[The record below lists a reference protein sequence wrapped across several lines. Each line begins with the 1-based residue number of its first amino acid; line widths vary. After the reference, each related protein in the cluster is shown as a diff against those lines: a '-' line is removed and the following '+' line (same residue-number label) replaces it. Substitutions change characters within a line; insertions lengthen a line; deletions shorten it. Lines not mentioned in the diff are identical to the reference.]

1 MSNFKTLRERLGM
14 NRFECAQFLKLK
26 SPDEITIMENNTKD
40 IHQEHQEKL
49 ARLDAMVETAVFS
62 EVDIFTQLNEREVIL
77 IRFLNNEAFALYEPN
92 LFEDL
97 GSSSIHGNFIARTKK
112 AIERIG
118 GEVTVAFMDTEFYE
132 AWLGINDFDDSRELR
147 VAWARQQARGLSK

>member
-14 NRFECAQFLKLK
+14 DHSECAQFLKLE
-26 SPDEITIMENNTKD
+26 SSDQITIMENDTKD
-40 IHQEHQEKL
+40 IHQEQLEKL
-49 ARLDAMVETAVFS
+49 ARLDAMVETAVIS
-62 EVDIFTQLNEREVIL
+62 EVDTFSQLNEREVIL
-77 IRFLNNEAFALYEPN
+77 IRFLNNETFALYEPN
-92 LFEDL
+92 LFEEL
-97 GSSSIHGNFIARTKK
+97 GSSIIHGNFIARTKK

-118 GEVTVAFMDTEFYE
+118 GDVSVAFMDTEFYE

>member
-14 NRFECAQFLKLK
+14 DLSECAQFLKLE
-26 SPDEITIMENNTKD
+26 SSDQITIMENDTKD
-40 IHQEHQEKL
+40 IHQEQLEKL
-49 ARLDAMVETAVFS
+49 ARLDAMVETAVIS
-62 EVDIFTQLNEREVIL
+62 EVDIFSQLNEREVIL

-92 LFEDL
+92 LFEEL
-97 GSSSIHGNFIARTKK
+97 GSSIIHGNFIARTKK

-118 GEVTVAFMDTEFYE
+118 GEVSVAFMDTEFYE

-147 VAWARQQARGLSK
+147 IAWARQQARGLSK

>member
-14 NRFECAQFLKLK
+14 SRSECAQFLKLK
-26 SPDEITIMENNTKD
+26 SVYDITIMENDTKD
-40 IHQEHQEKL
+40 FHQEHQEKL

-62 EVDIFTQLNEREVIL
+62 EVDIFSQLNEREVIL
-77 IRFLNNEAFALYEPN
+77 IRFLNNEAFALYEPR
-92 LFEDL
+92 LFEEL
-97 GSSSIHGNFIARTKK
+97 GSSSIHGNFIARTKI

-147 VAWARQQARGLSK
+147 VAWARQQARGLGK

>member
-14 NRFECAQFLKLK
+14 PRSECAKFLKLK
-26 SPDEITIMENNTKD
+26 SADEIKFMENDTKD
-40 IHQEHQEKL
+40 IHQEHREKL
-49 ARLDAMVETAVFS
+49 ARLDAMVETAVIS
-62 EVDIFTQLNEREVIL
+62 EVDIFSQLNERKVIL
-77 IRFLNNEAFALYEPN
+77 IRFLNNEAFALYEPK
-92 LFEDL
+92 LFDEL

-132 AWLGINDFDDSRELR
+132 AWLGINDFDDSRKLR
-147 VAWARQQARGLSK
+147 IAWAHQQARGLSK